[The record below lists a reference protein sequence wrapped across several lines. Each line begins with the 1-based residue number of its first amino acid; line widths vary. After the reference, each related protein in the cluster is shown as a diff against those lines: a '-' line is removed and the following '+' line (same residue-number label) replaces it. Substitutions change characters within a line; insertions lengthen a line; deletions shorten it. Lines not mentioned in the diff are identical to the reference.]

1 MPGTYFF
8 ISLRRAAAPILI
20 FLSAAAA
27 TACNGPETES
37 PPTPSGTPAPAAS
50 PAPPDDPRFKDMM
63 FIPGG
68 VLLMGAE
75 DEMPFEAPVHEARI
89 DAFWI
94 DKFEVTVA
102 EFQRFVEATGY
113 RTEAEKFGW
122 SGVFDIKTGAWT
134 RVDRADWRRPDGPAS
149 KAAPDEPVTQVSWND
164 AHEYAKW
171 AGKRLPTEAEW
182 EYAARGGLT
191 GKRYIWGDELRPGGH
206 PAANWWQGR
215 FPSYNT
221 GEDGFLGRAPVGK
234 FPPNGY
240 GLYDMTGNVWEWCS
254 DWFDPDYYSRSP
266 RDNPQG
272 PDEGEERAMRG
283 GSWLCSENFCTNFR
297 PAARSHATPDSGLN
311 NLGFRCVRSSR

>member
-1 MPGTYFF
+1 
-8 ISLRRAAAPILI
+8 
-20 FLSAAAA
+20 
-27 TACNGPETES
+27 
-37 PPTPSGTPAPAAS
+37 
-50 PAPPDDPRFKDMM
+50 MM

-75 DEMPFEAPVHEARI
+75 DEMPFEAPVHEVRL
-89 DAFWI
+89 DSFWI
-94 DKFEVTVA
+94 DKYEVTVA
-102 EFQRFVEATGY
+102 EFQRFVEAAGY

-122 SGVFDIKTGAWT
+122 SGVFDAKTGMWT
-134 RVDRADWRRPDGPAS
+134 RVDGADWRRPDGPSS
-149 KAAPDEPVTQVSWND
+149 KSAPDEPVTQVSWND
-164 AHEYAKW
+164 AAAYAKW

-191 GKRYIWGDELRPGGH
+191 GKRYIWGDELRPDGR

-215 FPSYNT
+215 FPAYNT
-221 GEDGFLGRAPVGK
+221 GEDGYLGRAPAGK